1 MADAYDRRGPSS
13 STTSGRQH
21 GGVAGE
27 RIVTLSPGV
36 RIAERFEIAGPLGAG
51 SMGEVYQAHDLKLHR
66 DVALKLL
73 SPELAASEEHLRR
86 FEREARAASALNHPN
101 ICTIF
106 DVGQAAEAEGRPYL
120 VMELLRGSTLFEV
133 LSEGPMPVATVVHLG
148 VQIADALDVAHHA
161 GIVHRDIKPA
171 NIFITSRGD
180 AKLLD
185 FGLAAMSEA
194 TESGPPPSLTS
205 PGAAVGTVL
214 YMSPEQALGDP
225 LDPRTDIFSFGL
237 VLYEMTTGRRAFDGR
252 STTAIVDSILH
263 AAPP

>member
-51 SMGEVYQAHDLKLHR
+51 SMGEVYQARDLKLHR

-73 SPELAASEEHLRR
+73 SAALAASEEHLLR
-86 FEREARAASALNHPN
+86 FEREARAASALNHPH
-101 ICTIF
+101 ICTIY
-106 DVGQAAEAEGRPYL
+106 DVGHATEAGNRPYL
-120 VMELLRGSTLFEV
+120 VMELLRGSTLAE
-133 LSEGPMPVATVVHLG
+133 LLAAGPMPIATVLHLG
-148 VQIADALDVAHHA
+148 VQIADGLDAAHAA

-171 NIFITSRGD
+171 NIFVSSRGD

-185 FGLAAMSEA
+185 FGLAAF
-194 TESGPPPSLTS
+194 TETRERED
-205 PGAAVGTVL
+205 AAAHA
-214 YMSPEQALGDP
+214 SKRPAL
-225 LDPRTDIFSFGL
+225 
-237 VLYEMTTGRRAFDGR
+237 
-252 STTAIVDSILH
+252 
-263 AAPP
+263 